1 MTVSRDQ
8 FDETKNWTEPQW
20 QEGVPVMDADLNLAT
35 KIEKTGLRRAVCD
48 FLGNGSPN
56 DGFKLSGLVTDP
68 AISAGNIWIAGLK
81 IELHEDIQA
90 SEQPN
95 APETFPAGNGIW
107 YLDVVEILF
116 TNADDPA
123 IRDYRLPANVETP
136 IKVWKTDWTLRKVL
150 GASIPAPEPDHYYLG
165 IALEAGGVLTDI
177 RNSGM
182 ILAGADTGYQNRTGG
197 RPGSGHRHYDEDI
210 DVENPN
216 FTGDTL
222 DEVLDEIDSRIVVV
236 EGDVGMVTPHAATH
250 GAGGSDQINI
260 ANLPGQCTQA
270 QVSPAHSGLH
280 TASFNG
286 GLPISPD
293 VNGNASL
300 GAHLSDSSIHRRDH
314 NDLLS
319 MQGGTPTERYHLTL
333 DLYNAATGAAGANA
347 SNPFATLGDLSGVA
361 AKFSSPVQTVQ
372 ELRNV
377 AAADRSDKQVRLVED
392 KGSLYRFDETGTGT
406 DDGDGI
412 IAPSSGTGR
421 WFKMSSAVPDLSTVL
436 AKGNSAGNKRITGL
450 LNPQAGADAATMDWV
465 LGKIGAGGGAAQ
477 VSWVVMDPTGAPGT
491 YSDLQQAINAL
502 GSSGGIVWVKPGTY
516 TLTSHVTM
524 KHNTILY
531 GLGSMEEGIPD
542 VMPTFVPAAGFT
554 DYCMIQA
561 SPGNKFLNLW
571 IKVPIDSI
579 GISPYR
585 YYGSRLD
592 VDGCFIESET
602 TDFGTNLDARTIG
615 IGGDWGTWGQEIMNG
630 KIRNCVFRRLRH
642 GIYCELNSN
651 TVIEYNRFQSTG
663 SFRYELDSIIYSSI
677 NQGSN
682 QFRATAAAVNA
693 GLIAEGFSVGFNNG
707 TNSEYEKIESMVYD
721 SQYGFWICTIEGT
734 FQYGYD
740 VSPGQSFYCQPS
752 SSGITAGDNTHETFV
767 CFNYFDG
774 GGSNYL
780 DINAVRDEISG
791 IGLLN
796 LYVIGNTSDT
806 WAVSTEKPTIRLQ
819 TSPYSFSG
827 GDILFANNTFPG
839 RIFIDGDDEVMFI
852 AAGNNIGSIDAT
864 AYVGRVVFCNNLCH
878 GDVKLMNAATVNG
891 NYVLGS
897 LQVISGT
904 TEKTL
909 AVGNYVENGMTLAG
923 DYSVAANNVIEN
935 GGLSVGGKGSRAS
948 GNSVRGTLTLGFW
961 GSATGNVIRTTQQVA
976 ISAIVP
982 RAQIAGNACIDE
994 FNIHSDTGSQRFYA
1008 TGTSCTFYTAGD
1020 VDNFQPG
1027 YCVTFQ
1033 SSKDIETRMITGV
1046 SGNTISW
1053 ADALNSSYGGS
1064 SNQAWAYTNLAHI
1077 DGVSSLSVVTGN
1089 FVCGD
1094 INVTG
1099 GVNLSCTFVGSSC
1112 VINGN
1117 RVLGMMV
1124 TTAAAKKNAVIG
1136 NIFTN
1141 SKAVQPGWPKA
1152 YPFSGT
1158 PDNSNE
1164 IAHNIIN
1171 GSVI

>member
-1 MTVSRDQ
+1 MTVSRNQ
-8 FDETKNWTEPQW
+8 FDETKNWTEPEW
-20 QEGVPVMDADLNLAT
+20 QEGVPVMDADLNLAM
-35 KIEKTGLRRAVCD
+35 KISKTGLRRAVCD

-56 DGFKLSGLVTDP
+56 DGFKLSGLATDP
-68 AISAGNIWIAGLK
+68 LIHAGDIWIAGLK
-81 IELHEDIQA
+81 LELSEDVHA

-95 APETFPAGNGIW
+95 APVAFPNGNGIW
-107 YLDVVEILF
+107 FIDTVEQLM
-116 TNADDPA
+116 TNAEDPA

-136 IKVWKTDWTLRKVL
+136 VKVWKTDWTLRKAI
-150 GASIPAPEPDHYYLG
+150 GASLPTPEPDHYYLG
-165 IALEAGGVLTDI
+165 IAIEAGGVLTDI
-177 RNSGM
+177 RNTGM
-182 ILAGADTGYQNRTGG
+182 ILAGADTGYQNRVGG
-197 RPGSGHRHYDEDI
+197 RPGSGHRHKDEDI
-210 DVENPN
+210 DVQNPN
-216 FTGDTL
+216 YTGDTL
-222 DEVLDEIDSRIVVV
+222 EEVLNEIDSRIDVVQGGIGV
-236 EGDVGMVTPHAATH
+236 VTPHAATH
-250 GAGGSDQINI
+250 GAGGSDQVNI
-260 ANLPGQCTQA
+260 ANLSGQCTQA

-286 GLPISPD
+286 GLPVSPD
-293 VNGNASL
+293 VNGNASI
-300 GAHLSDSSIHRRDH
+300 GAHLADTAIHRKNH

-319 MQGGTPTERYHLTL
+319 MQGGTPTERYHLAL
-333 DLYNAATGAAGANA
+333 DLYNAAIGAAGANA

-361 AKFSSPVQTVQ
+361 AKFASPVQTVQ
-372 ELRNV
+372 NLRDI
-377 AAADRSDKQVRLVED
+377 AAANRSDKQVRLVED
-392 KGSLYRFDETGTGT
+392 KGSLYRFDETATGA

-412 IAPSSGTGR
+412 IAPTSGTGR

-436 AKGNSAGNKRITGL
+436 AKGNSAGNKRITEL
-450 LNPQAGADAATMDWV
+450 LNPQTGTDAATMDWV
-465 LGKIGAGGGAAQ
+465 LGKIGAGGGTAQAA
-477 VSWVVMDPTGAPGT
+477 WIVMDPAGAPGT
-491 YSDLQQAINAL
+491 YSDLQQAVNAL
-502 GSSGGIVWVKPGTY
+502 GSGGGIIWVKPGTY
-516 TLTSHVTM
+516 TLNSHVTM

-531 GLGSMEEGIPD
+531 GLGSMEEGVPD
-542 VMPTFVPAAGFT
+542 VMPTFVPSAGFS
-554 DYCMIQA
+554 DYCMLQA

-571 IKVPIDSI
+571 IKVPKNSI

-592 VDGCFIESET
+592 VDGCFIEAET
-602 TDFGTNLDARTIG
+602 TDFGSDFYATTIG
-615 IGGDWGTWGQEIMNG
+615 IGGEWGVWGQEIMNG

-651 TVIEYNRFQSTG
+651 TVIEYNRFQGVSN
-663 SFRYELDSIIYSSI
+663 FRYELDDVIYSAV

-682 QFRATAAAVNA
+682 QFRATSAVVNA
-693 GLIAEGFSVGFNNG
+693 GLIAVGMTVGFSDG
-707 TNSEYEKIESMVYD
+707 TNSDYKTVVDVVYD
-721 SQYGFWICTIEGT
+721 SMYGFYICTVNSA
-734 FQYGYD
+734 FQHGYD
-740 VSPGQSFYCQPS
+740 GSPGQSFYSQPP
-752 SSGITAGDNTHETFV
+752 SSGITAGDNTHETFI

-774 GGSNYL
+774 GGNGYL
-780 DINAVRDEISG
+780 DINAVRNSDTN

-796 LYVIGNTSDT
+796 AYIIGNTSETLFVGTD
-806 WAVSTEKPTIRLQ
+806 KPTVKLQ

-827 GDILFANNTFPG
+827 GDILFLGNTFAG
-839 RIFIDGDDEVMFI
+839 QIFVDGSNTVAFI
-852 AAGNNIGSIDAT
+852 CCDNNIGSIDAT
-864 AYVGRVVFCNNLCH
+864 DYEGRVVFNNNLCH
-878 GDVKLMNAATVNG
+878 GSVKLKNAATASG
-891 NYVLGS
+891 NYVMGN

-909 AVGNYVENGMTLAG
+909 AVGNYVESGMTLAG
-923 DYSVAANNVIEN
+923 DYSVAANNVIED

-961 GSATGNVIRTTQQVA
+961 GSATGNVIRTNKQVA

-982 RAQIAGNACIDE
+982 RAQIAGNACLDE
-994 FNIHSDTGSQRFYA
+994 FNIKSEDGSQKFYA
-1008 TGTSCTFYTAGD
+1008 TGTSCTFYTAGH

-1053 ADALNSSYGGS
+1053 ADPLNSSYGGT
-1064 SNQAWAYTNLAHI
+1064 SNTAWAYTNLAHI

-1124 TTAAAKKNAVIG
+1124 TTAAAKKNAVMG

-1141 SKAVQPGWPKA
+1141 SKAVQPGWPKV

>member
-20 QEGVPVMDADLNLAT
+20 QEGVPVMDADLNLAM
-35 KIEKTGLRRAVCD
+35 KIGKTGLRRAVCD
-48 FLGNGSPN
+48 FIGNGFAN
-56 DGFKLSGLVTDP
+56 DGFRLSGLVTNP
-68 AISAGNIWIAGLK
+68 TIHAGNIWVAGLK
-81 IELHEDIQA
+81 IELPEDIQA
-90 SEQPN
+90 SAQPN
-95 APETFPAGNGIW
+95 APVTFPSGNGIW
-107 YLDVVEILF
+107 YLDVAELLL

-150 GASIPAPEPDHYYLG
+150 GASLPAPATDHIHLG

-177 RNSGM
+177 RNTGM

-197 RPGSGHRHYDEDI
+197 RPGSGHRHRDEDI
-210 DVENPN
+210 DVQNPN
-216 FTGDTL
+216 YTGDTL
-222 DEVLDEIDSRIVVV
+222 EEVLNEIDTRIENV
-236 EGDVGMVTPHAATH
+236 EGDVGVVAHHAATH
-250 GAGGSDQINI
+250 GSGGSDPVNI
-260 ANLPGQCTQA
+260 ANLTGQCTSA

-280 TASFNG
+280 TAPFNG
-286 GLPISPD
+286 GLPVSPD

-300 GAHLSDSSIHRRDH
+300 GAHLADTAIHRKNH

-319 MQGGTPTERYHLTL
+319 MQGGTPTERYHLAL
-333 DLYNAATGAAGANA
+333 DLYNAAVGAAGANA
-347 SNPFATLGDLSGVA
+347 ANPFATVGDLSGVA
-361 AKFSSPVQTVQ
+361 AKFAGPVQTVQ
-372 ELRNV
+372 ELRNI
-377 AAADRSDKQVRLVED
+377 APADRSDKQVRLVED

-412 IAPSSGTGR
+412 IAPSSGSGR

-436 AKGNSAGNKRITGL
+436 AKGNSAGNRKIINL
-450 LNPQAGADAATMDWV
+450 LNPENNQDAATMGWV
-465 LGKIGAGGGAAQ
+465 KNLIGAGGQNA
-477 VSWVVMDPTGAPGT
+477 SWVVMDTSGAPGT
-491 YSDLQQAINAL
+491 YSDLQQAVNAL
-502 GSSGGIVWVKPGTY
+502 GNDGGVIWVKPGIY
-516 TLTSHVTM
+516 TLNSHVTM

-531 GLGSMEEGIPD
+531 GLGSMEEGLPD
-542 VMPTFVPAAGFT
+542 VMPTFVPASGFN
-554 DYCMIQA
+554 DYCMLQA

-571 IKVPIDSI
+571 IKVPKNSI

-585 YYGSRLD
+585 YYGSRMD
-592 VDGCFIESET
+592 VDGCFIEAAT
-602 TDFGTNLDARTIG
+602 TDFGTDLTARTIG
-615 IGGDWGTWGQEIMNG
+615 IGGDWGIWGQEIMNG

-642 GIYCELNSN
+642 GIYCELNNN
-651 TVIEYNRFQSTG
+651 TVIEYNRFQGWSN
-663 SFRYELDSIIYSSI
+663 FRYELASVIASSI
-677 NQGSN
+677 NQGGN
-682 QFRATAAAVNA
+682 QFRVKTTAVDA
-693 GLIAEGFSVGFNNG
+693 GLIAEGMIVGFNNG
-707 TNSEYEKIESMVYD
+707 TNGENRTIQSLSYD
-721 SQYGFWICTIEGT
+721 SYYGNWQCTVSGT

-740 VSPGQSFYCQPS
+740 GSPGQSFYSQPP
-752 SSGITAGDNTHETFV
+752 SSGITAGDDTYETFI

-774 GGSNYL
+774 GGNGYL
-780 DINAVRDEISG
+780 DINAVRNSDTN

-796 LYVIGNTSDT
+796 AYIIGNTS
-806 WAVSTEKPTIRLQ
+806 STLFVGTDRPTIKLQ

-827 GDILFANNTFPG
+827 GDILFLGNTFAG
-839 RIFIDGDDEVMFI
+839 QIFIDGSNTVAFI
-852 AAGNNIGSIDAT
+852 CCDNNIGSIDAT
-864 AYVGRVVFCNNLCH
+864 AYEGRVVFNNNLCH
-878 GDVKLMNAATVNG
+878 GSVKLKNAATASG
-891 NYVLGS
+891 NYVMGS

-909 AVGNYVENGMTLAG
+909 AVGNYVESGMTLAG
-923 DYSVAANNVIEN
+923 DYSVAANNVIED

-961 GSATGNVIRTTQQVA
+961 GSATGNVIRTTKQVA

-994 FNIHSDTGSQRFYA
+994 FNIPSDTGSQKFYA
-1008 TGTSCTFYTAGD
+1008 TGTSCTFYTAGH

-1033 SSKDIETRMITGV
+1033 SSKDIETRMITSV
-1046 SGNTISW
+1046 SGNTIYW

-1141 SKAVQPGWPKA
+1141 SKAVQPGWPKV